1 MKHGALMHGADDDV
15 AVVVQDV
22 SSGTEVRA
30 VTLDGADRG
39 SVTAVEDIPLGHKI
53 AMRDI
58 SEGETVTKYGRSI
71 GKASANIKKGAHV
84 HTQNIK
90 TVRWS

>member
-39 SVTAVEDIPLGHKI
+39 SVTAAEDIPLGHKI

>member
-30 VTLDGADRG
+30 VTLDGTDRG
-39 SVTAVEDIPLGHKI
+39 SVTAAEDIPLGHKI